1 MILRSILILIVL
13 GTLCA
18 CGKKP
23 DDRPR
28 ASTSGREAVTNGTN
42 GAALSSEL
50 LSNLV
55 PISTSRSEST
65 NDIVGRVASDRELPA
80 NVTNVVAAPP
90 KPPAPAQDIY
100 DHGVAVL
107 RTNLTAA
114 ATEEALIL
122 FRAAAEKGNPSAQH
136 ALGVAYLGGL
146 GVKKDVEQGLAW
158 LEKSAAQKNPEALF
172 KLASLR
178 ARGIELPRD
187 DAKAAELARAAAEQG
202 HVEAEYNL
210 ATLYATGRGVPKDIK
225 EAAKWYQKAAE
236 AGHPIAQSNLGVLY
250 ATGDGVEKSQSEALK
265 WWQKA
270 AEQGQRSAQFNLAH
284 ALREGKIIPQDLV
297 EAYKWYNLAA
307 EQGDEDAAIA
317 RDAMAVDLTPADM
330 ATALRR
336 AREFKTSLYAK
347 AQERRPVF

>member
-1 MILRSILILIVL
+1 MTFRSILVLILL
-13 GTLCA
+13 GTLCG

-23 DDRPR
+23 DVEPR
-28 ASTSGREAVTNGTN
+28 ISSSGREPASTNA
-42 GAALSSEL
+42 AALSTNV
-50 LSNLV
+50 LSNLLT
-55 PISTSRSEST
+55 TSKTGPTTT
-65 NDIVGRVASDRELPA
+65 NGGVGRAATDGEHPASA
-80 NVTNVVAAPP
+80 TNIVAAPP

-100 DHGVAVL
+100 DQGVAVL
-107 RTNLTAA
+107 RTNLTSA

-122 FRAAAEKGNPSAQH
+122 FRSAAEKGNPSAQH
-136 ALGVAYLGGL
+136 ALGAAYLGGL
-146 GVKKDVEQGLAW
+146 GVKKDVALGLAW

-210 ATLYATGRGVPKDIK
+210 ASLYATGQGVPKDMK
-225 EAAKWYQKAAE
+225 EAARWYQKAAE
-236 AGHPIAQSNLGVLY
+236 AGHPTAESNLGVLY
-250 ATGDGVEKSQSEALK
+250 ATGDGVEKSQTEALK

-270 AEQGQRSAQFNLAH
+270 AGQGQPSAQFNLAH
-284 ALREGKIIPQDLV
+284 ALREGKIIPQDLI

-307 EQGDEDAAIA
+307 EQGDQDAAIA
-317 RDAMAVDLTPADM
+317 RDAMAVDLAPAEI

-336 AREFKTSLYAK
+336 AREFKTNLYAK
-347 AQERRPVF
+347 AQEQRPAF